1 MTELSSP
8 TRSGRAGRVRPGE
21 CWSLVTRKT
30 AENMAPFPT
39 PEIERVSIDQLY
51 LRIESSLDGFTGTN
65 IVPSTKG
72 LLQRFLDPPS
82 STAIDDAVQRL
93 VEIGAISEIEQ
104 ELTPLGQHLSF
115 VPIEIRLAKILL
127 FGNRRHCPPAV
138 RPQPVSSPQT
148 ALSFCVHRLSLF
160 FQCLSLFFQCLS
172 LFIHC
177 LSLRWTGVIFGCVD
191 PITTIVACLGGGR
204 SVMTAPAG
212 MKDKAA
218 EAHAVFAVKGSDLLT
233 LLKVY
238 EAWADIRDVRSRRDF
253 CREYFLSDSAL
264 LAIATLRNQLLT
276 CLVTPDPAA
285 SCLHT
290 ERWGGER
297 SGTRRKKAERALTT
311 TVCVSWVWLFL
322 NRQVELKFLGAGNP
336 AQREAVGHPG
346 LQLNIPPWLFC
357 MRWCPDSEFRGK

>member
-1 MTELSSP
+1 MNETGYDTKTGTAYLREEWCSKAARRQ
-8 TRSGRAGRVRPGE
+8 RSGRAGRVRPGE

-127 FGNRRHCPPAV
+127 FG
-138 RPQPVSSPQT
+138 
-148 ALSFCVHRLSLF
+148 
-160 FQCLSLFFQCLS
+160 
-172 LFIHC
+172 
-177 LSLRWTGVIFGCVD
+177 VIFGCVD
-191 PITTIVACLGGGR
+191 PITTIVACLGIGR

>member
-1 MTELSSP
+1 VVLSTNMCKTSI
-8 TRSGRAGRVRPGE
+8 TIDDVVCVIDTARVNETGYDTKTGTAYLREEWCSKAARRQRSGRAGRVRPGE

-51 LRIESSLDGFTGTN
+51 LRIESSLDGFAGTN

-127 FGNRRHCPPAV
+127 FG
-138 RPQPVSSPQT
+138 
-148 ALSFCVHRLSLF
+148 
-160 FQCLSLFFQCLS
+160 
-172 LFIHC
+172 
-177 LSLRWTGVIFGCVD
+177 VIFGCVD
-191 PITTIVACLGGGR
+191 PITTIVACLGIGR

-276 CLVTPDPAA
+276 CLV
-285 SCLHT
+285 
-290 ERWGGER
+290 
-297 SGTRRKKAERALTT
+297 
-311 TVCVSWVWLFL
+311 
-322 NRQVELKFLGAGNP
+322 ELQFLGAGNP
-336 AQREAVGHPG
+336 AQREAANRNSHSQKVMRAVLCAG
-346 LQLNIPPWLFC
+346 LYPRVVQIKLP
-357 MRWCPDSEFRGK
+357 E